1 MVISLHPPRWGRRKR
16 GRRKTMANIGQR
28 LLLLLAAALM
38 VAAMAM
44 LTAGPALAQL
54 TEPHQHILTV
64 EGTGEEHQVAKG
76 TGKCTANLTALNNFH
91 TKVHTNLEHPLSD
104 NLEAAQ
110 TKCEP

>member
-1 MVISLHPPRWGRRKR
+1 
-16 GRRKTMANIGQR
+16 MANIGQR

-64 EGTGEEHQVAKG
+64 PGTGEQHQVAKG
-76 TGKCTANLTALNNFH
+76 TGKCEANLTALNNFH
-91 TKVHTNLEHPLSD
+91 TNVHTNTAHPLSK
-104 NLEAAQ
+104 NLTAEE
-110 TKCEP
+110 TKC